1 MMSAHNRL
9 CKQFFLFN
17 ILNEIRR
24 GVKKK
29 KKNGEENYRQKFHSS
44 LELLK
49 AEQRQMKVAVTYM
62 RYFTRR
68 KFSRSLIHNKNF
80 GWI

>member
-17 ILNEIRR
+17 MKWNEE
-24 GVKKK
+24 GGQTE

-49 AEQRQMKVAVTYM
+49 ADAQCVHETETNESHSDIYEIFHKEEVFKKLNSQ
-62 RYFTRR
+62 
-68 KFSRSLIHNKNF
+68 
-80 GWI
+80 